1 LMPPIPQRLTLRMTI
16 NGQPFEGT
24 VSPRMLLS
32 DFLRETV
39 GLTGVR
45 VGCEQGICGACTI
58 LVDGQTA
65 RACLMLAVQADGAE
79 ILTVEGLSEPGKLHP
94 IQQAFCDQH
103 GLQCGYCTPGML
115 ITTCELLKRNPDP
128 SDTEIREAISGNI
141 CRCTG
146 YVHIVASIR
155 AAARALQ
162 QGDNQETGQ

>member
-1 LMPPIPQRLTLRMTI
+1 MPQRLTLRMTI

-24 VSPRMLLS
+24 ASPRLLLS

-39 GLTGVR
+39 GLNGVR

-58 LVDGQTA
+58 LVDGRTA

-79 ILTVEGLSEPGKLHP
+79 ILTVEGLSQPGKLHP
-94 IQQAFCDQH
+94 VQQAFHEQH

-115 ITTCELLKRNPDP
+115 ITACELLKKNPDP
-128 SDTEIREAISGNI
+128 SDTEIREAISGNL

-155 AAARALQ
+155 AAARAI
-162 QGDNQETGQ
+162 QESDR